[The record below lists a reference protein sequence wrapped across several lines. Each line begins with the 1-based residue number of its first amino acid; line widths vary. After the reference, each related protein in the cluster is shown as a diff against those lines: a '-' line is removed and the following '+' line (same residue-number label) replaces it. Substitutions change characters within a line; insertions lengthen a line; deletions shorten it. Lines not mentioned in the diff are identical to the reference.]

1 MRARRRGFTLIEL
14 LVVIAIIAV
23 LVAILLPAV
32 QQAREAARQTQCR
45 NHLKQFGLALHSY
58 HETHGAFCPGVVIQ
72 QTGSTQG
79 NWSWGSYLLP
89 FVDQAGMYNKLRVG
103 DLRLT
108 QAIADTTPGGLRELL
123 QKPLAVY
130 RCPSDTGPML
140 NSYHLINSVP
150 TTLSNYVASN
160 ASRSLRLDPGPLSST
175 GSVTA
180 SNGMFHANH
189 CVSIRDVTD
198 GTSNTIALG
207 ERAWVLSATPVNAAL
222 AFGIQSNTE
231 AVSANNTGMI
241 QAFGCGYVLVN
252 SATSTSGP
260 SNYMRNY
267 SSMHV
272 GGANFV
278 MGDGAVRFLS
288 ENLDHNIATAQ
299 CDSLTEAL
307 MGIDDGKIIGEF

>member
-1 MRARRRGFTLIEL
+1 M
-14 LVVIAIIAV
+14 VVIAIIGV

-58 HETHGAFCPGVVIQ
+58 HETHGAVFVPSRDPANREHAGELVV
-72 QTGSTQG
+72 
-79 NWSWGSYLLP
+79 GSYLLP
-89 FVDQAGMYNKLRVG
+89 FVDQAGIYNKLQVG

-108 QAIADTTPGGLRELL
+108 QAIADTARGGLRELL

-130 RCPSDTGPML
+130 RCPSDTGPLL

-160 ASRSLRLDPGPLSST
+160 ASRVSPARSGALSST

-180 SNGMFHANH
+180 ANGMFHANH
-189 CVSIRDVTD
+189 CVSIRGRHGRHEQHDRPRRA
-198 GTSNTIALG
+198 GLG
-207 ERAWVLSATPVNAAL
+207 SRCHAGQCAL
-222 AFGIQSNTE
+222 AFGMQSNIE
-231 AVSANNTGMI
+231 AVSANNTGLI
-241 QAFGCGYVLVN
+241 QVFGCGYVLVN
-252 SATSTSGP
+252 KRHEHERCVELHAELQQP
-260 SNYMRNY
+260 PR
-267 SSMHV
+267 

-307 MGIDDGKIIGEF
+307 MGIDDGKLVGEF